1 MKTSK
6 SRLNTSSVTIVQEV
20 LCKPAKWCWAVPALS
35 PEVRFTACNFL
46 PDVDEYITQMVDK
59 SSDEQKVAQWTR
71 GRSNKDTGVA
81 MMRTPRSTRT
91 AIIDKCLRDR
101 RDVSRH
107 HEHVLANAVD
117 RSNVG
122 G

>member
-1 MKTSK
+1 MQTS
-6 SRLNTSSVTIVQEV
+6 QMV
-20 LCKPAKWCWAVPALS
+20 LALPALN
-35 PEVRFTACNFL
+35 PEARFTACNFL

-91 AIIDKCLRDR
+91 AIIDRCISNR
-101 RDVSRH
+101 RDVFRH
-107 HEHVLANAVD
+107 QHVQMQLTGAMSEAEA
-117 RSNVG
+117 SPG
-122 G
+122 QGL